1 VPQHSAR
8 RLIFLF
14 GAVLVAD
21 QVTKFIALSTLAIG
35 VPVPV
40 IGDWLRWTLT
50 YNPGGAFGL
59 RLGTSLY
66 YLLSSFLIFAILIFY
81 VWHHRNIGHIAIP
94 LTIVSGGAAGNI
106 LDRLRFG
113 EVVDFIDCEF
123 PDISIG
129 SYQMDRWPIFN
140 IADMAVSCGIIATIL
155 FMMIHSYRERHRPDS
170 QPLPQP
176 PVPDPS
182 SVPTPDQPSAPPPES
197 GSCRTQNVDLLAVL
211 PGTRVARASCP

>member
-1 VPQHSAR
+1 MLPSSAR

-21 QVTKFIALSTLAIG
+21 QVTKFMALSTLAIG

-50 YNPGGAFGL
+50 YNPGGAFGV

-81 VWHHRNIGHIAIP
+81 IWHHRNIAHIAIP
-94 LTIVSGGAAGNI
+94 LTIVAGGAAGNI
-106 LDRLRFG
+106 IDRLRFG

-123 PDISIG
+123 PDISLG

-140 IADMAVSCGIIATIL
+140 IADMAVSCGIIAAIL
-155 FMMIHSYRERHRPDS
+155 LMMIHSYRERRRLQSEPQMQPDPHAAPQDGAERSSQPQSQSGASFPDS
-170 QPLPQP
+170 P
-176 PVPDPS
+176 PSPEPDKSHPS
-182 SVPTPDQPSAPPPES
+182 PPSAE
-197 GSCRTQNVDLLAVL
+197 
-211 PGTRVARASCP
+211 

>member
-1 VPQHSAR
+1 MPQHSAR

-94 LTIVSGGAAGNI
+94 LTIVSGGAAGP
-106 LDRLRFG
+106 G
-113 EVVDFIDCEF
+113 
-123 PDISIG
+123 G
-129 SYQMDRWPIFN
+129 
-140 IADMAVSCGIIATIL
+140 AVS
-155 FMMIHSYRERHRPDS
+155 P
-170 QPLPQP
+170 
-176 PVPDPS
+176 
-182 SVPTPDQPSAPPPES
+182 
-197 GSCRTQNVDLLAVL
+197 
-211 PGTRVARASCP
+211 RVTHLRRRQAFARGWAAFSRR

>member
-1 VPQHSAR
+1 MLPPSAR
-8 RLIFLF
+8 RLIYLF

-21 QVTKFIALSTLAIG
+21 QATKFIALSSLAIG

-50 YNPGGAFGL
+50 YNPGGAFGV

-66 YLLSSFLIFAILIFY
+66 YLLSSFLIFAVLIFY
-81 VWHHRNIGHIAIP
+81 VWHHRDIGHIAIP

-106 LDRLRFG
+106 IDRFRFG

-123 PDISIG
+123 PDVSLG
-129 SYQMDRWPIFN
+129 SFQMDRWPIFN

-155 FMMIHSYRERHRPDS
+155 FMMIHSYRERRLPQS
-170 QPLPQP
+170 QPQPQSGFENEIGPQPQP
-176 PVPDPS
+176 PLPGPS
-182 SVPTPDQPSAPPPES
+182 SASAPNQTPPPPPLQVN
-197 GSCRTQNVDLLAVL
+197 GKNGFYKD
-211 PGTRVARASCP
+211 